1 MWRREPLLKTTNNI
15 ILKRWKNGELT
26 IEEDQVIVEYPLTIH
41 LNGEELVTLLC
52 TPTSLKELIVGFL
65 LSESFIDDIDE
76 INELYFEEELGRVTV
91 NTGVKR
97 PLREKL
103 IGRRTI
109 TSGCGKGT
117 SFYSAVDQTKA
128 IKIQKSMEIHPGIVL
143 QLMKEFNQ
151 DSKLFRDTGGVH
163 GCALCDIS
171 SILFHEEDIGRHN
184 AMDKLIGRARLE
196 GIELSDKLVLTT
208 GRISSEL
215 LIKAAKQGIPV
226 IASRSAPTE
235 LAVRLAKETGIEL
248 IGFARGDKLNIYS
261 NFPSTKV

>member
-1 MWRREPLLKTTNNI
+1 MKTTNRVMVS
-15 ILKRWKNGELT
+15 RWRSGEST

-52 TPTSLKELIVGFL
+52 TPTSLKELIAGFL

-76 INELYFEEELGRVTV
+76 IIELNVEEEAGLATV
-91 NTGVKR
+91 NTEIKR

-117 SFYSAVDQTKA
+117 SFYNAVDQTKA
-128 IKIQKSMEIHPGIVL
+128 IKIQKSMEIHPTIVL
-143 QLMKEFNQ
+143 QLMREFNQ
-151 DSKLFRDTGGVH
+151 NSLLFRETGGVH
-163 GCALCDIS
+163 GCALCNS
-171 SILFHEEDIGRHN
+171 SEILFQEEDIGRHN

-196 GIELSDKLVLTT
+196 GKELSDKLVLTT
-208 GRISSEL
+208 GRVSSEL

-235 LAVRLAKETGIEL
+235 LAVRLAQETGITL